1 MINSAYEWA
10 EIVLFGLLTA
20 IACTLLVIVALV
32 MGLGYLARAL
42 WELDFKWVVE

>member
-1 MINSAYEWA
+1 MINSAIEWA
-10 EIVLFGLLTA
+10 QLALFA
-20 IACTLLVIVALV
+20 LLVGGVCVLLVTVALV